1 MIIESNIFGKKTEKE
16 KVFVNNFFFVA
27 KKKEIEIFN
36 DDVDDEANFEK
47 WKDQNE
53 ERRNVIR
60 VDQQQQQPKQ
70 NKEEINFFFE
80 SRKNFHQQEKDWQA
94 CHSHNTWND
103 NTNINKQNDWITF
116 LLIFGVSGEEKRRR
130 RTKIQNDRQ

>member
-80 SRKNFHQQEKDWQA
+80 SRKNFHQQQEKDWQA
-94 CHSHNTWND
+94 CHSHT
-103 NTNINKQNDWITF
+103 TLEMITQ
-116 LLIFGVSGEEKRRR
+116 I
-130 RTKIQNDRQ
+130 